1 MIGASFNAIISG
13 IPYTIALTLLSF
25 IIGALLAVPITVM
38 RIAPNAGLRHLAR
51 LLVDVLRSVPPITWL
66 FLIYFGL
73 PDLGLTLGA
82 FTSALIGLSL
92 ISGAYLSETY
102 RAGILAIPRGQWDAC
117 KALGFKPFDTAFYIV
132 TPQAL
137 RVAVPPAGTYG
148 IGLLKDTAVA
158 STIGVSEVAFNALQE
173 AQRTGHAIQVL
184 TLSGL
189 TYLLL
194 SLPLAYLSRNI
205 DSRLRARF
213 SLG

>member
-1 MIGASFNAIISG
+1 GNDPATSPLDPFCRAWDHRN
-13 IPYTIALTLLSF
+13 LF
-25 IIGALLAVPITVM
+25 V
-38 RIAPNAGLRHLAR
+38 
-51 LLVDVLRSVPPITWL
+51 VDGG
-66 FLIYFGL
+66 FL
-73 PDLGLTLGA
+73 P
-82 FTSALIGLSL
+82 TSAAVNPALS
-92 ISGAYLSETY
+92 IA
-102 RAGILAIPRGQWDAC
+102 A
-117 KALGFKPFDTAFYIV
+117 
-132 TPQAL
+132 QAL

-148 IGLLKDTAVA
+148 IGMLKDTAVA

-213 SLG
+213 S